1 MIPTTGHCLWE
12 PPLTYNSYR
21 VPLVC
26 TIGPPLIPS
35 AQREAALNTTPMQPT
50 GGDLRSARQK
60 PNEIASEYR
69 GCLPYAHYWSS
80 SDFRVLNKE
89 GSPKPSPNAT
99 DAGSDLRSAR
109 HSRTKSSAN
118 IGSRQGVH
126 ASTNIQFLRK
136 FLQGASHMLTIGP
149 PLISEC

>member
-35 AQREAALNTTPMQPT
+35 AQREAALNPTPMQPT

-69 GCLPYAHYWSS
+69 G
-80 SDFRVLNKE
+80 
-89 GSPKPSPNAT
+89 PKPNPNAT
-99 DAGSDLRSAR
+99 YRRRLTLSQ
-109 HSRTKSSAN
+109 TKAERN
-118 IGSRQGVH
+118 RQR
-126 ASTNIQFLRK
+126 I
-136 FLQGASHMLTIGP
+136 
-149 PLISEC
+149 